1 LSFPSLFLQEQNRKQ
16 EPIFNLSST
25 SPAAFPPTNPCHYH
39 KKILGS
45 SPTKITLFLSK
56 KNKK

>member
-45 SPTKITLFLSK
+45 SP
-56 KNKK
+56 N